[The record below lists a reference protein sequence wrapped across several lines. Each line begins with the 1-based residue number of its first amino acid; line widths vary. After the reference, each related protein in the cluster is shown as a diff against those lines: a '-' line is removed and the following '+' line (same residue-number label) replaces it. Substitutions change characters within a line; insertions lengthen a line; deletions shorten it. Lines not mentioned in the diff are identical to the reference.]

1 VVLPGKERLRLAGW
15 TVPMYDAPG
24 VAADLVASRPIRKG
38 DLMAGSDPQNQ
49 RAILVVARGQGTLL
63 EALRELCAEL
73 GWVDV
78 IEDRRQ
84 GFSLLP
90 RTDRQDT
97 PEPA

>member
-1 VVLPGKERLRLAGW
+1 
-15 TVPMYDAPG
+15 MYDPPG
-24 VAADLVASRPIRKG
+24 VVAVDLVASRPTGKG
-38 DLMAGSDPQNQ
+38 VPMAGSDPQDR
-49 RAILVVARGQGTLL
+49 RAVLVVARGQSTLL
-63 EALRELCAEL
+63 EALREFCAEL

-90 RTDRQDT
+90 RSDREDT